1 MYPIRVFNFF
11 YEPEVALHFT
21 EAHNM
26 NIMNIL
32 SFECEPLMI
41 VG

>member
-11 YEPEVALHFT
+11 YEPEIALHFT
-21 EAHNM
+21 EAYNM
-26 NIMNIL
+26 NIIL